1 MNNKRRKELDEL
13 YEQVEDLKFKLD
25 TIREDEETYKDNIPE
40 NLQGSERYETAEEA
54 VEALDNAVD
63 EFDEILQ
70 YIDTARGR

>member
-63 EFDEILQ
+63 EFDEILN
-70 YIDTARGR
+70 YIETARGR